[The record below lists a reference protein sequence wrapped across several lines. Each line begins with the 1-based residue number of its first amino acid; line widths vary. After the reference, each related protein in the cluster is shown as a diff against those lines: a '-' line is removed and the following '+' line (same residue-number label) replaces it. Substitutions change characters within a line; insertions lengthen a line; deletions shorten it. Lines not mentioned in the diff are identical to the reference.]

1 MEIINKEGTKDY
13 KKQAVQVEIKQNTD
27 IFTQSNQNQKFLKKQ
42 LQIFKILEKK
52 EVWTHNYQSGTNYEL
67 YKIPLKRGIFQG
79 LKFKDLCMI
88 LYQKENIFLIALEVR
103 IAGEFKVFVNPSEY
117 IFDNNFHYGYVI
129 HNCLPSQEQINGIN
143 LKPSS
148 AENFFIMDY
157 LNMKE

>member
-1 MEIINKEGTKDY
+1 MDDDLTELLNNPNILEACMEIINKEGTKDY

-88 LYQKENIFLIALEVR
+88 LY
-103 IAGEFKVFVNPSEY
+103 
-117 IFDNNFHYGYVI
+117 
-129 HNCLPSQEQINGIN
+129 
-143 LKPSS
+143 
-148 AENFFIMDY
+148 
-157 LNMKE
+157 